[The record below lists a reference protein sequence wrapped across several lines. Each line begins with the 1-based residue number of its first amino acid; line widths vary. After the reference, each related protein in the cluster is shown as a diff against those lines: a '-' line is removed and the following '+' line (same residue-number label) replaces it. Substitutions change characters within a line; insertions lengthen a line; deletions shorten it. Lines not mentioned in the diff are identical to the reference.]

1 MELALRIARMFAE
14 RFETR
19 QSLEYVERAARSF
32 PLAPRVWTLWGEVL
46 ADAGREDEAIGR
58 YRRAFEL
65 DDQNALACSKAAYL
79 LLLQGD
85 LDQARSYYLKLL
97 NLRPADVEVYRG
109 LAGSLAASVS
119 AGDLPDRVERV
130 AGTLCD
136 RDQVPIGV
144 GLAMFDRGRYAE
156 ARSHFL
162 QRLAQAPDDG
172 VALWHLA
179 RVEDYPGNYRDARSF
194 FEKVLRTSPPPPDL
208 IPFYLEHLIRTEN
221 FDAARA
227 FYRRLV
233 RQLPDSDHFESPDW
247 RGEPVEGRTILLRND
262 SGYGDTIQFSIFNA
276 LLKQAG
282 ARTIFECQTS
292 LVELLSTCEGADLV
306 VPMHSDHPAAD
317 YSIRSQYLPLMMDWN
332 WDSFSG
338 HRPWL
343 RAPQRRVDDFRLQPG
358 PGQPLRVGLTWMGK
372 PLWRNDPNRFRSIPL
387 AELAPVAAID
397 GVELFSLQFGAGAE
411 QTASAGFVIRPL
423 EAGGFSETAASVE
436 TLDLVIS
443 IDTVMA
449 HLACALGKPCFI
461 LLPFVADWRWLTRPS
476 DYPLYPTAR
485 LFRQTQPGAWTD
497 AVLSVAAAVGELA
510 AAKAASADSTLPP
523 LRAAAP
529 LS

>member
-1 MELALRIARMFAE
+1 VQLAVRIASMFAE
-14 RFETR
+14 RFEIP
-19 QSLEYVERAARSF
+19 QSLEYIERAATSF
-32 PLAPRVWTLWGEVL
+32 PLASPVWTTWGGVL
-46 ADAGREDEAIGR
+46 EDAGREDEAIRR

-65 DDQNALACSKAAYL
+65 DDQNVAACSRAAYL

-85 LDQARSYYLKLL
+85 LDQARRYYLMLL
-97 NLRPADVEVYRG
+97 KLRPADLEPYRG
-109 LAGSLAASVS
+109 LAGSLAQSVP
-119 AGDLPDRVERV
+119 AGDLPDCVERV
-130 AGTLCD
+130 AGTLCNRD
-136 RDQVPIGV
+136 RILTGV
-144 GLAMFDRGRYAE
+144 GLAMFDLGRYRE

-162 QRLAQAPDDG
+162 QRLAQAPEDG
-172 VALWHLA
+172 IALWNLA
-179 RVEDYPGNYRDARSF
+179 RVEDYLGNYRDARSF
-194 FEKVLRTSPPPPDL
+194 FEKGLRTAPPPPDL

-227 FYRRLV
+227 FYRALV
-233 RQLPDSDHFESPDW
+233 KQLPDSDHFESPDW
-247 RGEPVEGRTILLRND
+247 RGEPVQNRTVLLRND
-262 SGYGDTIQFSIFNA
+262 SGFGDTIQFSLFNA

-282 ARTIFECQTS
+282 ARTIVECQTS
-292 LVELLSTCEGADLV
+292 LVELLSTSNAADLV

-317 YSIRSQYLPLMMDWN
+317 FSIRSQYLPLMMDWN

-343 RAPQRRVDDFRLQPG
+343 RAPQRQVADVRLQSG
-358 PGQPLRVGLTWMGK
+358 PGRRLRVGLAWMGK
-372 PLWRNDPNRFRSIPL
+372 PLWRWDPNRSRSIPL
-387 AELAPVAAID
+387 AELAPVAAIE
-397 GVELFSLQFGAGAE
+397 GVEIFSLQFGAGAE
-411 QTASAGFVIRPL
+411 QAATAGFAIRPL
-423 EAGGFSETAASVE
+423 EARGFSATAASLE

-443 IDTVMA
+443 IDTVSA

-461 LLPFVADWRWLTRPS
+461 LLPFVADWRWLTRPG

-485 LFRQTQPGAWTD
+485 LFRQTQPGVWTGP
-497 AVLSVAAAVGELA
+497 VQSVAAAVGELA

>member
-1 MELALRIARMFAE
+1 M
-14 RFETR
+14 
-19 QSLEYVERAARSF
+19 Q
-32 PLAPRVWTLWGEVL
+32 WGEVL
-46 ADAGREDEAIGR
+46 EDAGREEEAIGR

-65 DDQNALACSKAAYL
+65 DDQNARACSKAAYL
-79 LLLQGD
+79 LLLRGD
-85 LDQARSYYLKLL
+85 LDQARLYYLRLL
-97 NLRPADVEVYRG
+97 NLRPADMECYRG
-109 LAGSLAASVS
+109 LARSFAASVP
-119 AGDLPDRVERV
+119 AGDLPDHVERV
-130 AGTLCD
+130 AGTLCN
-136 RDQVPIGV
+136 RDKLLTGV
-144 GLAMFDRGRYAE
+144 GLAMFDLGRYAE

-162 QRLAQAPDDG
+162 QRLAEAPEDAL
-172 VALWHLA
+172 ALWHLA
-179 RVEDYPGNYRDARSF
+179 RVEDYLGNYRDARSF
-194 FEKVLRTSPPPPDL
+194 FEKTLRTAPPSPDL

-233 RQLPDSDHFESPDW
+233 RQLPDSDFFESPDW
-247 RGEPVEGRTILLRND
+247 RGEPVQDKTVLLRND

-282 ARTIFECQTS
+282 ARTIVECQTS
-292 LVELLSTCEGADLV
+292 LVELLSTCNGTDLV

-317 YSIRSQYLPLMMDWN
+317 YSIRSQYLPMMLDWT

-343 RAPQRRVDDFRLQPG
+343 RAPRRAVDGFRLQPG
-358 PGQPLRVGLTWMGK
+358 PGQRLRVGLAWTGK
-372 PLWRNDPNRFRSIPL
+372 PLWRNDPNRLRSIPL

-411 QTASAGFVIRPL
+411 QIASSGFAVRQL

-436 TLDLVIS
+436 TLDVVIS
-443 IDTVMA
+443 VDTVMA

-461 LLPFVADWRWLTRPS
+461 LLPLVADWRWLTRPS

-485 LFRQTQPGAWTD
+485 LFRQTQAGVWRD
-497 AVLSVAAAVGELA
+497 AVLSVTAAVRELT
-510 AAKAASADSTLPP
+510 AAKAARAGSTLPQ